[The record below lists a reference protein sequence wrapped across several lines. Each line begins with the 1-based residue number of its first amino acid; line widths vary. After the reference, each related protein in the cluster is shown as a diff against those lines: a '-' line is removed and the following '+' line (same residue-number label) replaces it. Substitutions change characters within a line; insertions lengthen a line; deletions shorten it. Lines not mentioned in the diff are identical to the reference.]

1 MSRRPLRRAV
11 FWVFFVPY
19 VVGVAVWL
27 TAGLAPAVVHVSP
40 TLHRSLHE
48 RAGDALRADHE
59 VTVHFENRIADE
71 SFNVMLFGHDPK
83 KKKPI
88 FSGRVVVGRGRADYR
103 FTAPPPGS
111 YRIESALHPEV
122 VGELRFT
129 EDGADALGI
138 RVNRYEG
145 RFAKVGAHGWNGVA
159 QRIADASHRAD
170 HSGRVVLE
178 TLFSVL
184 NLGLGLLLILRR
196 PRDHTARLLAVGMI
210 GTAATFNH
218 QSHIILR
225 AYLLGNSETQHLLF
239 HLGSGMAY
247 MFAVVV
253 FPDGKLVP
261 AVTTRPARRWL
272 RLAYGLAAF
281 VIALFVLGGSDV
293 SHPGQLFF
301 TVLFGLAIPVAGVAA
316 QTYRLRHE
324 VDLERRQ
331 QSRLLRWALMP
342 MLVAGVVY
350 LVLLVATDA
359 TSLSETYGVTRTSSK
374 VQEVGLAIFPA
385 LFALVPIALVMG
397 ILRYRLWDIDVLIS
411 KTLLSV
417 GLAAFIGA
425 VYVVVVVVLGHAVG
439 PGESAPFKIAAT
451 AIAAVAFE
459 PVRERLQRL
468 AHRLVYGERATPYEV
483 MADFG
488 DRVAN
493 VISVDEVLPRMAE
506 AVGRGVGAV
515 ASRVTAFLPAGGVRT
530 VHWPSGD
537 ATTRFTRVVTVRHH
551 GEPVG
556 EIAVAKASSDRLT
569 PVDDELLSS
578 LAAQAGMAFNNARL
592 TMELQTRLQEISAQA
607 ADLRSSRQRI
617 VTAREV
623 QRQRVVQLI
632 HERVESRLEGAEAQL
647 EEVERILPE
656 AGDRAVDCFDEL
668 LAQCGESLDALR
680 VLARGIFP
688 AVLADQGVVPALQA
702 HVLQAGL
709 PVEIVIE
716 GHPGRFDPN
725 AEASVFFCVV
735 QALANAGTY
744 ASGSHVTVRLTAA
757 VDQLAF
763 SVVDDGP
770 GVDPS
775 RPAQGAD
782 IQDMRDRVEA
792 VGGVFE
798 ASSALGRGT
807 LVSGWV
813 PARSL
818 EVV

>member
-1 MSRRPLRRAV
+1 MSRRRLRRAV

-40 TLHRSLHE
+40 MLHRSLHE
-48 RAGDALRADHE
+48 RAGDALRAGHE

-88 FSGRVVVGRGRADYR
+88 FSGRVVIGRGRADYR

-129 EDGADALGI
+129 EDGTNALGI
-138 RVNRYEG
+138 RINRYEG

-196 PRDHTARLLAVGMI
+196 PGLNRPAPGRGHDRHRRHLQPPEPHHLEGLPARQLGDAAPAVP
-210 GTAATFNH
+210 
-218 QSHIILR
+218 SR
-225 AYLLGNSETQHLLF
+225 LG
-239 HLGSGMAY
+239 
-247 MFAVVV
+247 
-253 FPDGKLVP
+253 DGVHVRRGRVP
-261 AVTTRPARRWL
+261 RREARPRVTTRPARRWL

-301 TVLFGLAIPVAGVAA
+301 TVLFGLAIPVAGVGA
-316 QTYRLRHE
+316 QTYRLRRE

-459 PVRERLQRL
+459 PVRERLQRRL

-506 AVGRGVGAV
+506 AVGRRRRRGRQPGH
-515 ASRVTAFLPAGGVRT
+515 RVPAGRRCAHGALAERRCHDE
-530 VHWPSGD
+530 VH
-537 ATTRFTRVVTVRHH
+537 TRH
-551 GEPVG
+551 
-556 EIAVAKASSDRLT
+556 
-569 PVDDELLSS
+569 
-578 LAAQAGMAFNNARL
+578 
-592 TMELQTRLQEISAQA
+592 
-607 ADLRSSRQRI
+607 
-617 VTAREV
+617 
-623 QRQRVVQLI
+623 
-632 HERVESRLEGAEAQL
+632 
-647 EEVERILPE
+647 
-656 AGDRAVDCFDEL
+656 DRAPP
-668 LAQCGESLDALR
+668 R
-680 VLARGIFP
+680 
-688 AVLADQGVVPALQA
+688 
-702 HVLQAGL
+702 
-709 PVEIVIE
+709 
-716 GHPGRFDPN
+716 
-725 AEASVFFCVV
+725 
-735 QALANAGTY
+735 
-744 ASGSHVTVRLTAA
+744 
-757 VDQLAF
+757 
-763 SVVDDGP
+763 
-770 GVDPS
+770 
-775 RPAQGAD
+775 
-782 IQDMRDRVEA
+782 
-792 VGGVFE
+792 
-798 ASSALGRGT
+798 
-807 LVSGWV
+807 
-813 PARSL
+813 
-818 EVV
+818 